1 LENER
6 GEGEGEEEAARKK
19 AERRKPCTTAKI
31 YRYQILNTVKIKGEK
46 NEDGEMKDGEGI
58 EEKGTRQEIED

>member
-6 GEGEGEEEAARKK
+6 GEGEGEEEEARKE

-31 YRYQILNTVKIKGEK
+31 YRYRILNTSVCGVEQ
-46 NEDGEMKDGEGI
+46 D
-58 EEKGTRQEIED
+58 